1 MDIKEMRN
9 YKKKNVNGIKNIENK
24 LLLCRRLATELSD
37 LLIVFV
43 RISVAPVGT
52 HP

>member
-9 YKKKNVNGIKNIENK
+9 YKKKNVNGIKNK

-37 LLIVFV
+37 LQIVFV